1 MVTTNVATADLE
13 HVYKRP
19 EVNSNRFQWY
29 GKTRVTSYELRITS
43 CELQVRIHE
52 LRVRI
57 HELRIRI
64 DEFKNHLLVVL

>member
-29 GKTRVTSYELRITS
+29 GKTRVTSYELRVASYEFESTS
-43 CELQVRIHE
+43 YEFESTSYEFESTSSRI
-52 LRVRI
+52 I
-57 HELRIRI
+57 Y
-64 DEFKNHLLVVL
+64 